1 MLTSGRQRIL
11 LLEDEPLIGMELSA
25 LVEEQGYQ
33 AVGPASTCDRALA
46 LLKTSQVHAA
56 LLDAIVGSERCDVV
70 ADALNE
76 RGVPWALVTGYDSEE
91 LRDRFHGIPLLT
103 KPFAE
108 DAIKDMLRVLLQ
120 K

>member
-33 AVGPASTCDRALA
+33 AVGPAATCDRALA
-46 LLKTSQVHAA
+46 LLKANQVHAA

-70 ADALNE
+70 ADALNK
-76 RGVPWALVTGYDSEE
+76 RGVSWALVTGYDSEE
-91 LRDRFHGIPLLT
+91 LRDRFRGVPLLT

-108 DAIKDMLRVLLQ
+108 DAIADVLRTLLQ